1 MEVILCKKKKNGS
14 NSMQENGSN
23 LMWKNGSNL
32 MQRNLE
38 IGFND
43 MFIIVQAFVEVQ
55 LYTQNLF

>member
-1 MEVILCKKKKNGS
+1 
-14 NSMQENGSN
+14 MQKNGSN